1 MMLQRQKD
9 NLRTEEE
16 LEADRQAEPPE
27 VFLYYGE
34 KQTMLFPLVDNHVTI
49 LSRQINLE
57 LVSVNWAKQP

>member
-16 LEADRQAEPPE
+16 LEADLQAEPPE
-27 VFLYYGE
+27 VFLYYGG
-34 KQTMLFPLVDNHVTI
+34 KQTMLFPLVDNHVNI

>member
-9 NLRTEEE
+9 NMRTEEE
-16 LEADRQAEPPE
+16 LEADLQAE

-34 KQTMLFPLVDNHVTI
+34 KLTMLFPLVDNHVNI